1 MKRILLMV
9 LYNLPFAPFWWCQ
22 LCAMAA
28 HPERYSQE
36 KRWAVLKKVTRS
48 ANKGGRVTIKSYG
61 LEKIP
66 EKENFIFYPNHQ
78 GLFDVLAMIESCP
91 RFFAVVNKKEVTN
104 IPLLKQVFHIM
115 GAYSIDREDI
125 RQSMGVINQVAQDV
139 KNGKNFLIFAE
150 GSRSKQGN
158 RPQEFKGGSFK
169 SACKAK
175 CPIVPVAL
183 MNAFIPFDRNTIE
196 KVTVNVIYLD
206 PIPYEE
212 YKDWK
217 TVEIAAEVKRRI
229 EEAILAH
236 SAESME

>member
-1 MKRILLMV
+1 
-9 LYNLPFAPFWWCQ
+9 
-22 LCAMAA
+22 
-28 HPERYSQE
+28 
-36 KRWAVLKKVTRS
+36 
-48 ANKGGRVTIKSYG
+48 
-61 LEKIP
+61 
-66 EKENFIFYPNHQ
+66 
-78 GLFDVLAMIESCP
+78 
-91 RFFAVVNKKEVTN
+91 
-104 IPLLKQVFHIM
+104 M

>member
-9 LYNLPFAPFWWCQ
+9 LYNLPFAPFWWFQ
-22 LCAMAA
+22 LCTMAA

-36 KRWAVLKKVTRS
+36 KRWAVLQKVTRN
-48 ANKGGRVTIKSYG
+48 ANKGGRVTIESHG
-61 LEKIP
+61 TENIP

-91 RFFAVVNKKEVTN
+91 RLFAVVNKKEVTN
-104 IPLLKQVFHIM
+104 IPLLKQVFHIT
-115 GAYSIDREDI
+115 GSYSIDREDI
-125 RQSMGVINQVAQDV
+125 RQSMGVINRVAEDV

-150 GSRSKQGN
+150 GTRSKQGN

-169 SACKAK
+169 SAYKAK

-183 MNAFIPFDRNTIE
+183 MNAFIPFDKNTIE
-196 KVTVNVIYLD
+196 RVTVKVIYLP

-212 YKDWK
+212 YQSMK

-229 EEAILAH
+229 EEAIAAH
-236 SAESME
+236 SGE

>member
-9 LYNLPFAPFWWCQ
+9 LYNLPFAPFWWFQ
-22 LCAMAA
+22 LCSMAA

-36 KRWAVLKKVTRS
+36 KRWAVLQKVTRS
-48 ANKGGRVTIKSYG
+48 ANKGGRVTIESHG
-61 LEKIP
+61 IQNIP

-115 GAYSIDREDI
+115 GAYAIDREDI
-125 RQSMGVINQVAQDV
+125 RQSMGVINRVAEDV
-139 KNGKNFLIFAE
+139 KNGKNLLIFAE
-150 GSRSKQGN
+150 GTRSKQGN
-158 RPQEFKGGSFK
+158 KPQEFKGGSFK
-169 SACKAK
+169 SAYKAK

-183 MNAFIPFDRNTIE
+183 MNAFIPFDGNTIE
-196 KVTVNVIYLD
+196 KVTVKVIYLE

-212 YKDWK
+212 YKDMK

-229 EEAILAH
+229 EEAIAVH
-236 SAESME
+236 TAE

>member
-9 LYNLPFAPFWWCQ
+9 LYNLPFAPFWWFQ
-22 LCAMAA
+22 LCSMAA

-36 KRWAVLKKVTRS
+36 KRWAVLQKVTRS
-48 ANKGGRVTIKSYG
+48 ANKGGRVTIESHG
-61 LEKIP
+61 IQNIP

-115 GAYSIDREDI
+115 DAYAIDREDI
-125 RQSMGVINQVAQDV
+125 RQSMGVINRVAEDV

-150 GSRSKQGN
+150 GTRSKQGN
-158 RPQEFKGGSFK
+158 KPQEFKGGSFK
-169 SACKAK
+169 SAYKAK

-183 MNAFIPFDRNTIE
+183 MNAFIPFDGNTIE
-196 KVTVNVIYLD
+196 KVTVKVIYLE

-212 YKDWK
+212 YKDMK

-229 EEAILAH
+229 EEAIAVH
-236 SAESME
+236 TAE

>member
-9 LYNLPFAPFWWCQ
+9 LYNLPFAPFWWFQ
-22 LCAMAA
+22 LCSMAA

-36 KRWAVLKKVTRS
+36 KRWAVLQKVTRS
-48 ANKGGRVTIKSYG
+48 ANKGGRVTIESHG
-61 LEKIP
+61 IQNIP

-104 IPLLKQVFHIM
+104 IPLLKQVFHSM
-115 GAYSIDREDI
+115 DAYAIDREDI
-125 RQSMGVINQVAQDV
+125 RQSMGVINRVAEDV

-150 GSRSKQGN
+150 GTRSKQGN
-158 RPQEFKGGSFK
+158 KPQEFKGGSFK
-169 SACKAK
+169 SAYKAK

-183 MNAFIPFDRNTIE
+183 MNAFIPFDGNTIE
-196 KVTVNVIYLD
+196 KVTVKVIYLE

-212 YKDWK
+212 YKDMK

-229 EEAILAH
+229 EEAIAVH
-236 SAESME
+236 TAE